1 LGKNKT
7 ILLSFQRIPWINPF
21 LVKKECHGGRN
32 LPKKESTL
40 FSESP
45 LESTIFLFLPSLYE
59 SFPFRSFIP
68 NFSMKILVIPGD
80 GIGQEVTT
88 WGKKVIEKIAQKHGH
103 SVSFEEGRMGHVAI
117 EATGNPLPDETL
129 EKARKSDAILFGAI
143 GHIKYD
149 NDPTAKVR
157 PEQGLLKIR
166 KELGLYANLRP
177 IKLFDELLG
186 ASSLKPEILKGA
198 DILFF
203 RELTGDV
210 YFGEKK
216 RSEDRKTA
224 SDLMI
229 YHQYEVER
237 IAEKAYKAAQVRSKR
252 LCSVDKANVLESSRL
267 WRETVQ
273 EVAKRYPDVETEHMF
288 IDNAAMQLIK
298 DPKRFDVVLTAN
310 LFGDILT
317 DEASQIAGSMGML
330 ASASVGDTIGF
341 YEPIHGSAHDI
352 AGKGVANPLASILS
366 VALMFEISFGLKKE
380 ANAIVEAVAATL
392 KEGFRTRDIAD
403 ATTSKENLL
412 GTESMGLKVLEKI

>member
-1 LGKNKT
+1 MKKN
-7 ILLSFQRIPWINPF
+7 
-21 LVKKECHGGRN
+21 
-32 LPKKESTL
+32 
-40 FSESP
+40 
-45 LESTIFLFLPSLYE
+45 
-59 SFPFRSFIP
+59 
-68 NFSMKILVIPGD
+68 ILVIPGD
-80 GIGQEVTT
+80 GIGPEVTT
-88 WGKKVIEKIAQKHGH
+88 WGKAVLEKIAEVYGH
-103 SVSFEEGRMGHVAI
+103 DFSFQEALMGHVAI

-129 EKARKSDAILFGAI
+129 QKAQQSDAILFGAV
-143 GHIKYD
+143 GHAKYD

-177 IKLFDELLG
+177 ILLFDELLD
-186 ASSLKPEILKGA
+186 ASSIKPNILKGT

-216 RSEDRKTA
+216 RSEDGNTA
-224 SDLMI
+224 SDLMV
-229 YHQYEVER
+229 YQRYEVER
-237 IAEKAYKAAQVRSKR
+237 IARKAFEAAMTRSKR

-273 EVAKRYPDVETEHMF
+273 QLSKEYPEVETEHMF

-330 ASASVGDTIGF
+330 ASASIGDGTGF
-341 YEPIHGSAHDI
+341 FEPIHGSAHDI
-352 AGKGVANPLASILS
+352 AGKDLANPLASILS
-366 VALMFEISFGLKKE
+366 AALMLDISFGLKAESQLIINVIKQVL
-380 ANAIVEAVAATL
+380 A
-392 KEGFRTRDIAD
+392 EGFRTNDIAD
-403 ATTSKENLL
+403 GNSNPYKVL
-412 GTESMGLKVLEKI
+412 GTQEMGKLILKFIDQQSLS